1 MSFTFDPN
9 EMYRMP
15 TSFGPSTGPR
25 RGHNGRRFDG
35 VNSPKSVSLKV
46 SFLSN
51 ATQLEKL
58 LPPGFSLH
66 GDPIVTI
73 SETNMT
79 EIEWLAGRGYSVL
92 GATIPA
98 KYNGEKE
105 TAVGPFLTVLWE
117 NLADPIITGR
127 EELGFSK
134 IYCELPDIRVVGD
147 SAGSQ
152 ASWLGYKFLDMEVN
166 NLKPRPKAAE
176 GTPGPAAG
184 GKVDGQMH
192 YKYMPRTGEWGT
204 ADNEYAVITP
214 AENPNVKV
222 LEDLVGDGKVTWDP
236 ARWEDLPTFYQVV
249 NGLAELEVKEW
260 LDSGL
265 TRSIGGKD
273 LSDQRILY

>member
-1 MSFTFDPN
+1 MSYTFQPG

-15 TSFGPSTGPR
+15 THFGPATGPR
-25 RGHNGRRFDG
+25 RGHEGRRFDG
-35 VNSPKSVSLKV
+35 INSPKSVSMSV

-51 ATQLEKL
+51 AEQLENL
-58 LPPGFSLH
+58 LPPGFALH
-66 GDPIVTI
+66 GDPIVTV

-92 GATIPA
+92 GVTIPA
-98 KYNGEKE
+98 KFTGETD

-147 SAGSQ
+147 SAGTQ
-152 ASWLGYKFLDMEVN
+152 ASWLGFNFLDMEVS
-166 NLKPRPKAAE
+166 NLKPRTEPKSGE
-176 GTPGPAAG
+176 
-184 GKVDGQMH
+184 KVDGQLH

-204 ADNEYAVITP
+204 ADSQYAVITP
-214 AENPNVKV
+214 AEGSNAVV
-222 LEDLVGDGKVTWDP
+222 HEDLVGDGAINWNR

-249 NGLAELEVKEW
+249 NAFADLEVNEVIGGTV
-260 LDSGL
+260 S
-265 TRSIGGKD
+265 RSTGGKD
-273 LSDQRILY
+273 LSDQKILY

>member
-25 RGHNGRRFDG
+25 RGHAGRRFNG
-35 VNSPKSVSLKV
+35 INSPKSVTLKV

-58 LPPGFSLH
+58 LPPGFTLH
-66 GDPIVTI
+66 GEPIVTI

-98 KYNGEKE
+98 KYTGEKE

-127 EELGFSK
+127 EELGFAK

-147 SAGSQ
+147 TAGSQ
-152 ASWLGYKFLDMEVN
+152 ASWLGYTFLDMEVN
-166 NLKPRPKAAE
+166 NLKPRPEPAE
-176 GTPGPAAG
+176 DTPAPTAQI
-184 GKVDGQMH
+184 DGQMH

-204 ADNEYAVITP
+204 ADSQYAVITP
-214 AENPNVKV
+214 AAGSNARV
-222 LEDLVGDGKVTWDP
+222 LEDLVGDGTLKWNP

-249 NGLAELEVKEW
+249 NGLAELEVKEY
-260 LDSGL
+260 LGASL